1 MIPGIGEFWNF
12 FEVLYKQGSLNF
24 TVITSKSSLSQKGN
38 MWFVKITR
46 LSLTPNLIMHSLKI
60 LVVEDEDAIR
70 EMLMMVLEQAGFR
83 SIAAADTN
91 DAQKAMD
98 EDLPDLI
105 LLDWMLPGVSG
116 VEWARRLKKEPMY
129 RELPIILLTARG
141 EEEDKVRGL
150 EIGADDY
157 MTKPFSPKEL
167 VARIRAVLR
176 RSGKINDL
184 AQIALGDLVLD
195 TEQHRLSIGDK
206 QLDVSPTEFRL
217 MQFFMTH
224 PDKVFN
230 RTQLLD
236 QVWGRS
242 VYIEERT
249 VDVHIR
255 RLRKILGE
263 HGREDLVQTVRGF
276 GYRFSVT
283 DSSTAFTPESF

>member
-1 MIPGIGEFWNF
+1 M
-12 FEVLYKQGSLNF
+12 LN
-24 TVITSKSSLSQKGN
+24 
-38 MWFVKITR
+38 
-46 LSLTPNLIMHSLKI
+46 LTI

-83 SIAAADTN
+83 TIAAADAD
-91 DAQKAMD
+91 DAQKILD
-98 EDLPDLI
+98 ETIPDLI
-105 LLDWMLPGVSG
+105 VLDWMLPGISG
-116 VEWARRLKKEPMY
+116 IEWTRRLKKDSIY

-141 EEEDKVRGL
+141 EDEDKVKGL

-176 RSGKINDL
+176 RSGKTNDL
-184 AQIALGDLVLD
+184 AQITVGDLILD
-195 TEQHRLSIGDK
+195 TEQHRLSIGDN

-263 HGREDLVQTVRGF
+263 HNREDLVQTRTRLWLPF
-276 GYRFSVT
+276 FSR
-283 DSSTAFTPESF
+283 

>member
-1 MIPGIGEFWNF
+1 M
-12 FEVLYKQGSLNF
+12 SSF
-24 TVITSKSSLSQKGN
+24 T
-38 MWFVKITR
+38 
-46 LSLTPNLIMHSLKI
+46 I

-70 EMLMMVLEQAGFR
+70 EMLTMVLEQSGFMPL
-83 SIAAADTN
+83 AAADAQ
-91 DAQKAMD
+91 DAQRILD
-98 EDLPDLI
+98 ETLPDLI
-105 LLDWMLPGVSG
+105 LLDWMLPSISG
-116 VEWARRLKKEPMY
+116 VEWARRLKKEPIY

-176 RSGKINDL
+176 RSGKIQGS
-184 AQIALGDLVLD
+184 AQITLGDLILD

-206 QLDVSPTEFRL
+206 QLEVSPTEFRL
-217 MQFFMTH
+217 MHFFMTH
-224 PDKVFN
+224 PNKVYS

-249 VDVHIR
+249 IDVHIR
-255 RLRKILGE
+255 RLRKILSE
-263 HGREDLVQTVRGF
+263 HGREELVQTVRGF
-276 GYRFSVT
+276 GYRFSLIN
-283 DSSTAFTPESF
+283 

>member
-1 MIPGIGEFWNF
+1 MPI
-12 FEVLYKQGSLNF
+12 LN
-24 TVITSKSSLSQKGN
+24 V
-38 MWFVKITR
+38 
-46 LSLTPNLIMHSLKI
+46 

-70 EMLMMVLEQAGFR
+70 EMLKLVLEQTGFR
-83 SIAAADTN
+83 TIVATDAE
-91 DAQKAMD
+91 DAQKILA
-98 EDLPDLI
+98 EALPDLI

-116 VEWARRLKKEPMY
+116 VEWARRLKKDPMY

-184 AQIALGDLVLD
+184 AQITLGDLVLD
-195 TEQHRLSIGDK
+195 TEQHRLTIGDK
-206 QLDVSPTEFRL
+206 QLEVSPTEFRL
-217 MQFFMTH
+217 MHFFMTH

-263 HGREDLVQTVRGF
+263 HGREELVQTVRGF
-276 GYRFSVT
+276 GYRFSLADT
-283 DSSTAFTPESF
+283 PSQPTTAPL